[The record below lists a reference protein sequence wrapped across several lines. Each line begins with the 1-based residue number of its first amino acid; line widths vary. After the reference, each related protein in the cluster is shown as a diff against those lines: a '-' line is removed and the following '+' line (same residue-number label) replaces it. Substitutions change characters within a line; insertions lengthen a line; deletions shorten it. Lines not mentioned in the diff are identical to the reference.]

1 MCVFIMCNLS
11 SHRDAQPSECIAL
24 LCLLCRPFPVAA
36 SGPKKCFVLFCFL
49 IKTLIVGLSDVHY
62 DVYLS
67 IYLRHTEISFLK
79 FL

>member
-11 SHRDAQPSECIAL
+11 SHHDAQPSECTAPLCYVGPFQL
-24 LCLLCRPFPVAA
+24 LSL
-36 SGPKKCFVLFCFL
+36 GPKNVLFCFL